1 MMDNNGNMFNQQ
13 SPVFNAFGG
22 FMNFQQRFNQFQ
34 QTIVGQ
40 ANPNSIASYAE
51 AQIRSGLQNGTITQQ
66 QFDQAVMIANQMLGR

>member
-34 QTIVGQ
+34 QSLGQ
-40 ANPNSIASYAE
+40 TNPNTMASYAE
-51 AQIRSGLQNGTITQQ
+51 AQIRNGLQNGTITQQ